1 MTKLY
6 ELSNQMRGLQALMDD
21 PDVDLDLTDTLD
33 ALEGDLQVK
42 AEGLLSYVGNLGSD
56 VEAINTVIK
65 RLTARKKVI
74 TNKQDSLR
82 EYLRHNMDI
91 GGIDKIT
98 CPLFT
103 ITLRKAT
110 QAVQVANVDAL
121 QEKYTRTTVSANK
134 AAIKADL
141 KAGIEIPGCSIVD
154 GKRGLLIK

>member
-1 MTKLY
+1 MKLY
-6 ELSNQMRGLQALMDD
+6 ELSSQMRGLQALMDD
-21 PDVDLDLTDTLD
+21 PETELDLADTLD
-33 ALEGDLQVK
+33 GLEGDLQVK
-42 AEGLLSYVGNLGSD
+42 AEGLLSYVSNLGSD
-56 VEAINTVIK
+56 AEAINAEIK

-91 GGIDKIT
+91 GGIDKIK

-110 QAVQVANVDAL
+110 QAVQVDDVDAL
-121 QEKYTRTTVSANK
+121 PEKYRRITVSADK
-134 AAIKADL
+134 AAIKAGL
-141 KAGIEIPGCSIVD
+141 KAGVEIPGCAIVD

>member
-1 MTKLY
+1 MKLY

-21 PDVDLDLTDTLD
+21 PETELDLADTLD

-42 AEGLLSYVGNLGSD
+42 AEGLLSYVSNLGSD
-56 VEAINTVIK
+56 VEAINTEIK
-65 RLTARKKVI
+65 RLTVRKKVI

-110 QAVQVANVDAL
+110 QAVQVADMDAL
-121 QEKYTRTTVSANK
+121 PEKYRRITVSADK
-134 AAIKADL
+134 AAIKSDL
-141 KAGIEIPGCSIVD
+141 KAGKEIPGCSMVD